1 METIPKST
9 TSVFIWQIKVRKYEM
24 KSEIIAL
31 NDVLD
36 MLRVKDKGT
45 IYLFQVNTKNT
56 RKRCE
61 IWSELKLTSL

>member
-1 METIPKST
+1 
-9 TSVFIWQIKVRKYEM
+9 M

-45 IYLFQVNTKNT
+45 IYLFQVNN

-61 IWSELKLTSL
+61 IWSELKLTSF